1 MALPRCVMKNNDT
14 LSELYVETYSDMS
27 DDCETE
33 ILDGDIDIP
42 IISPR
47 KQSWSCPLVFTRES
61 EACTVRR
68 IKWWNR

>member
-1 MALPRCVMKNNDT
+1 MKNNDT

-47 KQSWSCPLVFTRES
+47 KQS
-61 EACTVRR
+61 
-68 IKWWNR
+68 